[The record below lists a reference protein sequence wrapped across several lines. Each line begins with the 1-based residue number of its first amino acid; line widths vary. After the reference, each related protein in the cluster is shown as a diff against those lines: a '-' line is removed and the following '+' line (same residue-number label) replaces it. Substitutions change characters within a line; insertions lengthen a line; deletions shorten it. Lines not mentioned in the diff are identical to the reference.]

1 LYAVTQIRRE
11 INFFL
16 TEQDAILQ
24 RNIDFFVLWQVVVEV
39 RNQVNRSFELLIKS
53 ASLFE
58 QTFFVNIHY

>member
-24 RNIDFFVLWQVVVEV
+24 RIIDFFVLWQVVVEV

-53 ASLFE
+53 VSLFE

>member
-1 LYAVTQIRRE
+1 MYAVTQIRRE

-24 RNIDFFVLWQVVVEV
+24 RIIDFFVLWQVVVEV

-53 ASLFE
+53 VSLFE